1 MTTLELAPF
10 PFDTRSFER
19 RPASRRVEPAVRL
32 PGLDAGRPQ
41 RPSTSGLMPPALARS
56 GTGTPPHEG
65 ARATLERTPVGASLS
80 NPTEIIAAL
89 QRGEA
94 VILVDD
100 EDRENEGDLVV
111 AADCVSAAH
120 INFMARHGRGLICLT
135 LTEQRCDELE
145 LPLAEQRNTGGRST
159 NFTASID
166 AVHGTTTGISAA
178 DRAITIRAAIDPA
191 TRPQDLMQPGHVFPL
206 MARPGG
212 VLERPGH
219 TEAGCDYAALA
230 GLHPA
235 AVICEIMKDDG
246 EMARLP
252 DLLVFAQVHGLKIG
266 TIADLVAFRRKL
278 LVAQPIQGR
287 AV

>member
-1 MTTLELAPF
+1 MTAFASGCIDVTTLELTRDSLAPAL
-10 PFDTRSFER
+10 TLSL
-19 RPASRRVEPAVRL
+19 SGLGGRL
-32 PGLDAGRPQ
+32 TGLDGYV
-41 RPSTSGLMPPALARS
+41 SMSPANHPDVIS
-56 GTGTPPHEG
+56 G
-65 ARATLERTPVGASLS
+65 ARCDLALRKSNEDPLVERALPPISVSS
-80 NPTEIIAAL
+80 PIEIAAAL
-89 QRGEA
+89 RNGEI
-94 VILVDD
+94 VILIDD
-100 EDRENEGDLVV
+100 EDRENEGDLVI
-111 AADCVSAAH
+111 AADCVSAEH
-120 INFMARHGRGLICLT
+120 INFMARYGRGLICLT

-178 DRAITIRAAIDPA
+178 DRAATIRTAIQSS
-191 TRPQDLMQPGHVFPL
+191 TRPADLMQPGHVFPL

-230 GLHPA
+230 GLTPA

-252 DLLVFAQVHGLKIG
+252 DLLTFAQEHGLRIG
-266 TIADLVAFRRKL
+266 TIADLVAFRQSHL
-278 LVAQPIQGR
+278 
-287 AV
+287 